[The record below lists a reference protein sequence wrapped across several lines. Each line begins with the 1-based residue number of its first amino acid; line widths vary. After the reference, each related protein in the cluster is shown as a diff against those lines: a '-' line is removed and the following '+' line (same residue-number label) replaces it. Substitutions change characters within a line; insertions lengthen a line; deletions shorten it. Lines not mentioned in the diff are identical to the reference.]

1 MAAFERV
8 KSGIDELDE
17 TLDNIRLGDNVV
29 WQGSNLK
36 EFSYFVNPYVKQA
49 LEDERNLIY
58 INFGQHEPLIPMTDE
73 DFEESC
79 RFIEEMG
86 FAKVHVFP
94 YSRRTGTD
102 AADMP
107 DQIPNSVKTERAA
120 KMAERAEA
128 VRQKFL
134 EEQIGKTESVLIES
148 VIKDGMMNGYT
159 MNYTPVVI
167 PAVKSLLCTVQEVVI
182 TGVSGDV
189 CTGRIKNP
197 PVGYDPMGMF

>member
-1 MAAFERV
+1 MGFQNP
-8 KSGIDELDE
+8 GIAQCVA
-17 TLDNIRLGDNVV
+17 VV
-29 WQGSNLK
+29 EHFIKVFL
-36 EFSYFVNPYVKQA
+36 A
-49 LEDERNLIY
+49 
-58 INFGQHEPLIPMTDE
+58 EPL
-73 DFEESC
+73 
-79 RFIEEMG
+79 FIRDCT
-86 FAKVHVFP
+86 HVLLHI
-94 YSRRTGTD
+94 RRTGTD

-107 DQIPNSVKTERAA
+107 DQIPNAVKTERAA

-134 EEQIGKTESVLIES
+134 EAQVGFTESVLIES
-148 VIKDGMMNGYT
+148 EIKDGMMQGYT

-197 PVGYDPMGMF
+197 PVGYDPMGMFE

>member
-1 MAAFERV
+1 
-8 KSGIDELDE
+8 
-17 TLDNIRLGDNVV
+17 
-29 WQGSNLK
+29 
-36 EFSYFVNPYVKQA
+36 
-49 LEDERNLIY
+49 
-58 INFGQHEPLIPMTDE
+58 
-73 DFEESC
+73 
-79 RFIEEMG
+79 MG

-107 DQIPNSVKTERAA
+107 DQVPNSVKSERAA
-120 KMAERAEA
+120 KMAERAET
-128 VRQKFL
+128 VRKKFL
-134 EEQIGKTESVLIES
+134 ESQVGLTESVLIES

-197 PVGYDPMGMF
+197 PVGYDPMGMFD

>member
-1 MAAFERV
+1 MYRKV
-8 KSGIDELDE
+8 VV
-17 TLDNIRLGDNVV
+17 NIREFFPE
-29 WQGSNLK
+29 GSLTTDVIVGFPG
-36 EFSYFVNPYVKQA
+36 E
-49 LEDERNLIY
+49 
-58 INFGQHEPLIPMTDE
+58 TDE

-107 DQIPNSVKTERAA
+107 DQIPNAVKTERAA
-120 KMAERAEA
+120 KMAERAEK
-128 VRQKFL
+128 VRKEFL
-134 EEQIGKTESVLIES
+134 ERQVGKTESVLIES
-148 VIKDGMMNGYT
+148 EIKDGFMQGYT

-167 PAVKSLLCTVQEVVI
+167 PAVKSLLCTVQDVII

-189 CTGRIKNP
+189 CIGRIKNP
-197 PVGYDPMGMF
+197 PVGYDPDGMFK